1 MMTLANGRHRILIS
15 ALLIL
20 LGLLIHLILWAYSEP
35 PYLFGDFYKAYFP
48 AAQRVWEL
56 GPRDAFQ
63 HLEIG
68 VGGFVNMPILV
79 WPFVPLLAFGY
90 AGAGWVFFAIGIAS
104 VIASWC
110 LLVRMA
116 VPATQIAPVLAFLFL
131 VDGPMVNS
139 LREGNSTHIV
149 LFLLVLALAA
159 WRAGREFA
167 AGIIL
172 GLAALI
178 KIPLLLFGVYFLLR
192 GKWRIAGG
200 GIALLAGAF
209 ALSLAVHG
217 LAVNV
222 AWFEGNVLAYVG
234 RVIPAFNV
242 QSIDAF
248 LMRLSTGS
256 EALFDW
262 TAREPT
268 AAHRVVRWL
277 IFIALFGSIFW
288 LMRRARQGTG
298 PDTRPDKLTGRDY
311 LEYCTILLLATVVS
325 PVSWSHY
332 YLFALLPIG
341 LYLGNRLPLPDDG
354 ITGWLIWLGFA
365 LTALPIVLIPLEPDW
380 VLTLASRTILS
391 AWLFGGLL
399 MLAGLLRG
407 LYRLPALRDRP
418 A

>member
-1 MMTLANGRHRILIS
+1 MTLATGPHRMLIS

-20 LGLLIHLILWAYSEP
+20 LGLVIHLILWAYSEP
-35 PYLFGDFYKAYFP
+35 PLLFGDFYKAYFP

-63 HLEIG
+63 HLEVG

-79 WPFVPLLAFGY
+79 WSFVPLLAFGY
-90 AGAGWVFFAIGIAS
+90 AGAGWAFFAIGIAS
-104 VIASWC
+104 VIAAWW

-116 VPATQIAPVLAFLFL
+116 GPATNIAPLLAFLFL

-149 LFLLVLALAA
+149 LFLAVLALTV
-159 WRAGREFA
+159 WRTGFHFA
-167 AGIIL
+167 TGFIL

-178 KIPLLLFGVYFLLR
+178 KIPLLLFGIYFLMR
-192 GKWRIAGG
+192 GQWRIVAGG
-200 GIALLAGAF
+200 ASMLAAAF

-217 LAVNV
+217 LQVNIS
-222 AWFEGNVLAYVG
+222 WFEGNVLAYVG

-248 LMRLSTGS
+248 LMRLSTGP

-268 AAHRVVRWL
+268 AAHRASRWL
-277 IFIALFGSIFW
+277 IFIALFGTIGW
-288 LMRRARQGTG
+288 LMRRARRQSYADS
-298 PDTRPDKLTGRDY
+298 PSDTLTGRDY
-311 LEYCTILLLATVVS
+311 LEYSTILVLAIVVS

-332 YLFALLPIG
+332 YLLTLLPIG
-341 LYLGNRLPLPDDG
+341 LYLGNRLTLPNDG
-354 ITGWLIWLGFA
+354 LTRLLIWLGFA

-399 MLAGLLRG
+399 MLAGLMRG
-407 LYRLPALRDRP
+407 LYYLPAARDRP